1 MISKHRELFIFICML
16 LIVPLAG
23 EPRIHPFGNEFSG
36 FRVSFGSPMFLLF
49 LLWIRNVPMAVSGL
63 AVGITVVLFRGALDA
78 VGGTPLLQASTST
91 SRRFSTILR
100 MPSASP
106 A

>member
-49 LLWIRNVPMAVSGL
+49 LLWLRNVPQGL
-63 AVGITVVLFRGALDA
+63 PSASRSSCSAEPSMRLVER
-78 VGGTPLLQASTST
+78 PSLQASTST

>member
-23 EPRIHPFGNEFSG
+23 EPRIHPFGNEFSS

-49 LLWIRNVPMAVSGL
+49 LPC
-63 AVGITVVLFRGALDA
+63 
-78 VGGTPLLQASTST
+78 
-91 SRRFSTILR
+91 
-100 MPSASP
+100 
-106 A
+106 

>member
-49 LLWIRNVPMAVSGL
+49 LLWLRNVPMAVSGL
-63 AVGITVVLFRGALDA
+63 AGGIGRPVPR
-78 VGGTPLLQASTST
+78 
-91 SRRFSTILR
+91 
-100 MPSASP
+100 SP
-106 A
+106 